1 MNLKNTPLEIS
12 QQGAISQESAGT
24 PGVRLF
30 VAGCVVLALFS
41 ATHMIP
47 MFLSLFSEP
56 TVQSE
61 IDAKRAMAAVTVD
74 IGPFR
79 SHWGMLNQ
87 LLSTSYSTL
96 LFFVVALNLVA
107 LPSVTAHGRLES
119 LAAVNVV
126 FVGALLALS
135 LIFQFPPPG
144 VFALGAEF
152 LFLGA
157 LVRAR
162 FA

>member
-1 MNLKNTPLEIS
+1 MNARNAPTAVAQPGEKS
-12 QQGAISQESAGT
+12 GAGARS
-24 PGVRLF
+24 PGRRLF
-30 VAGCVVLALFS
+30 VAGCIVLALFS

-47 MFLSLFSEP
+47 MFISLFSEP
-56 TVQSE
+56 TVQAE
-61 IDAKRAMAAVTVD
+61 IDAKRAMAAVAVD
-74 IGPFR
+74 MGPFH

-87 LLSTSYSTL
+87 LLSTSYSAL

-107 LPSVTAHGRLES
+107 LPSVAAEGRLRA

-135 LIFQFPPPG
+135 LIFRFPPPG
-144 VFALGAEF
+144 VFALVAEL
-152 LFLGA
+152 LFLAA

-162 FA
+162 ST

>member
-1 MNLKNTPLEIS
+1 MKSRIAPTDIS
-12 QQGAISQESAGT
+12 QQDASSEIETGPRGK
-24 PGVRLF
+24 RLF

-47 MFLSLFSEP
+47 MFISLFSEP
-56 TVQSE
+56 TAQAE

-74 IGPFR
+74 MGPFH

-107 LPSVTAHGRLES
+107 LPSVAAHGRLRA

-126 FVGALLALS
+126 FVGALLAIS

-144 VFALGAEF
+144 VFSLIAEL

-157 LVRAR
+157 MVRAR
-162 FA
+162 TA